1 MRYCLALAVLMLGAA
16 PAAAGSCC
24 GYGYRV
30 PAFDFTPE
38 PVVPNAIY
46 RFESEP
52 PARQVYV
59 VNQGPVVS
67 GPGIYAYT
75 NTYVPGIVV
84 PRPRYIHSRHV
95 WHKAPVAPCHYCGG
109 PYGH

>member
-30 PAFDFTPE
+30 PAFNFTPE
-38 PVVPNAIY
+38 PVVPTAIY

-59 VNQGPVVS
+59 VNQGPVLS
-67 GPGIYAYT
+67 GPGVYAYV
-75 NTYVPGIVV
+75 NIYVPGLV
-84 PRPRYIHSRHV
+84 PPPRRRYVHSHHA
-95 WHKAPVAPCHYCGG
+95 WHKAPAAPCNCGV
-109 PYGH
+109 PH